1 MIKLTNNVIETYRRE
16 YYLIFE
22 KGNAV
27 ITSCLLMIGILL
39 VDNMNCILKTYN
51 SNEKMSFSIIIVVCI
66 LVLVKIYDAKGIIEL
81 KIINDV
87 DFIIIISAISSFIL
101 LIIYLIIIKDVAY
114 KLVTLVVVLGI
125 STIGLIIRIC
135 MINKA
140 LNEVNEKT
148 NIYTLKDLYENKIPS
163 IVGQTIF
170 LNEEE
175 ESYDLLERNNII
187 EKVYEAIVSCNPK
200 RKFVISIEGAWGS
213 GKTTILNIVSKKIN
227 DNNENIKIISSFDP
241 WSYNDQASMFRSMFD
256 ILLKETGV
264 SYSISKTKH
273 LVEDIYNILFSTKY
287 TKGIKNLRM
296 FNQEKTI
303 EIEKMKKMIN
313 NYLHISNKRVVFIID
328 NLDRA
333 EKENIILLF
342 KLINNVFN
350 FEYVTYVLSFD
361 ENRLKEILKNQLDID
376 YDFISKIVQLPIKV
390 PPLDLEVKK
399 EVISTC
405 FKNIIRFYGEDN
417 LDEYNELI
425 NSLSKLIVDMR
436 DFKRFINSVVS
447 IHYRNC
453 EMLNPIDLISIEL
466 INFYN
471 KDLYTSIRDNSK
483 YYISSDLI
491 YLNEYFSESV
501 IREKFNK
508 EGKEYFDVLFKE
520 NDNSIFKE
528 LLSRLF
534 PYVKRYLNSYPLV
547 EDSRYIVDRRQEN
560 IDIAK
565 KMRIYSAK
573 YFSLYFAYKENEFV
587 NISKSVDDLIDIVN
601 NISDEKI
608 IGAKLQL
615 ICLKYHCSWQ
625 ETIFS
630 TLQNRIDEINEDSI
644 CTFTKALLNNIEIF
658 DNSLIFLGINGLGRI
673 EIIISKLLL
682 ILSDLELEEV
692 KVILKDYKKIKFT
705 NSVKYW
711 VENSRETNQ
720 NKIDK
725 VRLSLEEIESAVVS
739 EILNENIDIYK
750 EQNYYKSNLRYIA
763 KIVND
768 NKAIKNYV
776 KAILNENNIIRFL
789 LDIMGVS
796 HGTTYTY
803 YIRKTVLEM
812 FSSKEKVDNIL
823 SKLQS
828 LKEDEEFILD
838 VYKKMN
844 LDEKESEDT
853 QWGANNNGIIVSREK
868 IFNV

>member
-1 MIKLTNNVIETYRRE
+1 MIKLINNAIKTYRKE
-16 YYLIFE
+16 YYSIFE
-22 KGNAV
+22 KSNA
-27 ITSCLLMIGILL
+27 IIISCLLMIGILL
-39 VDNMNCILKTYN
+39 VDKMNCILKIYN
-51 SNEKMSFSIIIVVCI
+51 SNEKMSFSILTVVCI
-66 LVLVKIYDAKGIIEL
+66 LVLAKINDEKGIKEL
-81 KIINDV
+81 KIINDI
-87 DFIIIISAISSFIL
+87 DFVIIISSISSFIL
-101 LIIYLIIIKDVAY
+101 LIIYLIIIKDVAC
-114 KLVTLVVVLGI
+114 KSIILGVVLGI
-125 STIGLIIRIC
+125 SITGLIIRIC

-187 EKVYEAIVSCNPK
+187 EKVYEAIVNCNPK

-256 ILLKETGV
+256 ILLKETGI
-264 SYSISKTKH
+264 SYSIGKTKH

-287 TKGIKNLRM
+287 TKGIKDLSI
-296 FNQEKTI
+296 FNQEKTL

-313 NYLHISNKRVVFIID
+313 NYFHISNKRVVFIID

-361 ENRLKEILKNQLDID
+361 ENRLKKILKNQLDID

-405 FKNIIRFYGEDN
+405 FKNIIRLYGEDN
-417 LDEYNELI
+417 IDEYNELI
-425 NSLSKLIVDMR
+425 NPLSKLIIDMR
-436 DFKRFINSVVS
+436 DFKRFINSVIS

-453 EMLNPIDLISIEL
+453 EMLSPIDLISIEL

-471 KDLYTSIRDNSK
+471 KDLYTSIKENSK
-483 YYISSDLI
+483 YYISSDVI
-491 YLNEYFSESV
+491 YSNEYFTASIV
-501 IREKFNK
+501 RETFNK

-534 PYVKRYLNSYPLV
+534 PYVKRYLNSYPLI

-573 YFSLYFAYKENEFV
+573 YFSLYFTYKENEFV
-587 NISKSVDDLIDIVN
+587 NISKSVNDLINIVN
-601 NISDEKI
+601 SISDEKI
-608 IGAKLQL
+608 IDAKLQL
-615 ICLKYHCSWQ
+615 ICLEYHYSWQ

-630 TLQNRIDEINEDSI
+630 TLQNRIDEINENSI
-644 CTFTKALLNNIEIF
+644 CAFTKALLNNMEIF
-658 DNSLIFLGINGLGRI
+658 DNSLVFLGINGLGRV
-673 EIIISKLLL
+673 EIIISILLF
-682 ILSDLELEEV
+682 ILSDSELEEV
-692 KVILKDYKKIKFT
+692 KLILKEYKKIQFT
-705 NSVKYW
+705 NSIKYW

-720 NKIDK
+720 NKKDK
-725 VRLSLEEIESAVVS
+725 VKLFLEEIESVVVS

-750 EQNYYKSNLRYIA
+750 DQYYYKSNLRYIA

-768 NKAIKNYV
+768 NKAIKKYV
-776 KAILNENNIIRFL
+776 KVILNENNIIRFL

-803 YIRKTVLEM
+803 YIRETVLNM

-823 SKLQS
+823 SRRQS
-828 LKEDEEFILD
+828 LNEDERFILD

-844 LDEKESEDT
+844 LDEKENED
-853 QWGANNNGIIVSREK
+853 NDNGIIVSREK